1 MNKLARAFVAL
12 AVSASTVVVPH
23 ALAQRTAPP
32 PSDAK
37 LMHDV
42 EAVLQNEKAFRG
54 LTIVPKTSRGIVT
67 LTGTV
72 SSEGDKVLA
81 GLEVGNVNGVKTVI
95 NNLDVKAS
103 ASTDGHLPAL
113 ANPSGAQTQQLSTE
127 VRTYPAAAAPGV
139 PVERTITIP
148 ANTSIQVRITDPL
161 TSKTAK
167 ANDHFHGT
175 VAAVVFADGAL
186 AIPVGTPV
194 LGRVVSAKPAGHF
207 IAEAKMSLEIT
218 TLRLPQLDGKSR
230 DVPVVTEYLTNNGQ
244 AHGSNVAP
252 SGQIEVKPQT
262 VLRFQTQAA
271 LITSVWIKNGTQV
284 QLPAAQDPVLDSR
297 PSSN

>member
-1 MNKLARAFVAL
+1 MNKLSLASVAL
-12 AVSASTVVVPH
+12 AVIASGIIVPH
-23 ALAQRTAPP
+23 ALAQRTTPP

-37 LMHDV
+37 LVHDV

-81 GLEVGNVNGVKTVI
+81 GLEVGNVDGVKTVI

-103 ASTDGHLPAL
+103 TSTEGHPPAL
-113 ANPSGAQTQQLSTE
+113 APNGAQTQQLATE
-127 VRTYPAAAAPGV
+127 ARTYPAAAAPPGV
-139 PVERTITIP
+139 AVERTITIP
-148 ANTSIQVRITDPL
+148 ANTSIQVRITDSL

-167 ANDHFHGT
+167 ANDHCHGT

-194 LGRVVSAKPAGHF
+194 LGRVVSAKRAGHF
-207 IAEAKMSLEIT
+207 IAEAKMALEIT
-218 TLRLPQLDGKSR
+218 TLRLPLLDGRSR
-230 DVPVVTEYLTNNGQ
+230 DVPVVTAYLTNNGQ
-244 AHGSNVAP
+244 PHGSNVAP

-271 LITSVWIKNGTQV
+271 LITSVWIKNGTQL

-297 PSSN
+297 PSCN

>member
-1 MNKLARAFVAL
+1 MNTLSLASVAL
-12 AVSASTVVVPH
+12 AITASPFLLPR
-23 ALAQRTAPP
+23 ALAQRTTPP

-81 GLEVGNVNGVKTVI
+81 GIEVGNVEGVKTVI

-103 ASTDGHLPAL
+103 ALTEGRLPAL
-113 ANPSGAQTQQLSTE
+113 ANPSGAQTQQLATE
-127 VRTYPAAAAPGV
+127 ARTSPGAAVGPSV

-148 ANTSIQVRITDPL
+148 ANTSIQVWITDPL

-167 ANDHFHGT
+167 ANDHFHGN

-194 LGRVVSAKPAGHF
+194 LGRVVSAKP
-207 IAEAKMSLEIT
+207 
-218 TLRLPQLDGKSR
+218 
-230 DVPVVTEYLTNNGQ
+230 
-244 AHGSNVAP
+244 
-252 SGQIEVKPQT
+252 
-262 VLRFQTQAA
+262 
-271 LITSVWIKNGTQV
+271 
-284 QLPAAQDPVLDSR
+284 
-297 PSSN
+297 